1 MIDAAVV
8 VDKASGV
15 LMAEFH
21 ELVIDGWRDD
31 SQLSLTSKDMRVI
44 SRGWSPSSQTRWGVL

>member
-1 MIDAAVV
+1 MIDAVVAVE
-8 VDKASGV
+8 KASRE

-31 SQLSLTSKDMRVI
+31 SQLSLTYPDVRVMAAA
-44 SRGWSPSSQTRWGVL
+44 GV